1 MSCKQMKLPRRPMYR
16 KKKPTLTDFKKIN
29 KGNETHK
36 RDHKNVK
43 EQKVLVWLN
52 FRNARVKRIAI

>member
-1 MSCKQMKLPRRPMYR
+1 MYR
-16 KKKPTLTDFKKIN
+16 KKKPTLTDFKKIS
-29 KGNETHK
+29 KGNETQK
-36 RDHKNVK
+36 RDHKNIK